1 MQYLTWKWREPGG
14 DCLALGSLA
23 SESRQGEKGEAGKKV
38 SAGSRAE
45 EAGIVASDGN
55 GAVATPTQQQQL
67 LQPKKTI
74 SLSAYKKKIT
84 GKATPEVHESDNE
97 VKKTTAVKGPIERL
111 KADEE
116 VLAAVEDGED
126 PLAGIEVADTE
137 EGRKDL
143 KRKRDVGGME
153 KTAHKPAGPQSRE
166 ADKEGD
172 VRTRKARRRSRSASG
187 EGQEESELHP
197 ESESQPQTEPQ
208 MLAQMVAPT
217 SSPSP
222 QPTSKLSD
230 RHPSDPAA
238 TTILPPKLSPIYPS
252 NQPASTP
259 LTLPPRLSPTLP
271 ANIKAS
277 LQARAAA
284 RSTPPVSELQA
295 NASRLLTPPPKAI
308 PRNAFRTNSS
318 SPVVREEGSE
328 ERGGGRKHSA
338 AGAGRSN
345 TPLKTGEDE
354 VEAIV
359 KTGERKRK
367 MDTAKRRDPSGSR
380 TRSLIVKLRIKKG
393 RREDVRRILRM
404 RPNPAR
410 ANGESNE
417 ADGERRTKAS
427 QDTRDRSW
435 SNGSVRGV
443 AQKIGPSKPTPN
455 GAGHASSPE
464 RNIKRSRP
472 SDSEM
477 EKDEPRFKRVKRAPL
492 PEAAEPKKEP
502 PSTPITNRI
511 ANLLSPS
518 SAQRDKT
525 TTAPLTP
532 STATLRKD
540 VLSAAMK
547 RELSNDS
554 RLNTPGPM
562 AQISPSPS
570 VHQPHP
576 QVNGSDGVT
585 AAVTSTKTPKQVAWE
600 TEQKRLEILGRELK
614 HAASD
619 HLKSLP
625 QPQLFAAADAAPP
638 PKAQKFAAA
647 SALESFLAY
656 ILAFQSAD
664 EASLAADPRQ
674 NPSVKTWRS
683 LHGFYGFVK
692 RTLEPFPPLHGLA
705 CWLGVVFYARIL
717 ELAGASSSS
726 SSSAVGLGLG
736 LGEVV
741 ETPVPSGTSRE
752 SLLEISAALTRAAA
766 DADARLDVDLLQAAF
781 PRAWEGRFR
790 GSLAAPSALVPGEGF
805 EGAYKLPLGVQ
816 SSPLTAARAGF
827 AILEEWVGGELDEGY
842 EMRLKLSS

>member
-14 DCLALGSLA
+14 DCLALGSLGVE
-23 SESRQGEKGEAGKKV
+23 SEGRGSKANGERKAV
-38 SAGSRAE
+38 A
-45 EAGIVASDGN
+45 AGIVASDGN

-116 VLAAVEDGED
+116 VLAAVEEGED

-137 EGRKDL
+137 EGRRDL
-143 KRKRDVGGME
+143 KRKRDIGAKD
-153 KTAHKPAGPQSRE
+153 KTEHETVESESRE
-166 ADKEGD
+166 GEEAGD
-172 VRTRKARRRSRSASG
+172 GRTKKARRTSSSTNG
-187 EGQEESELHP
+187 EIREEGKAPPEL
-197 ESESQPQTEPQ
+197 ESQPQKEPQ
-208 MLAQMVAPT
+208 SQLRTANAA
-217 SSPSP
+217 SPSP
-222 QPTSKLSD
+222 SQHTQSRTSAASDQPSQE
-230 RHPSDPAA
+230 PAA
-238 TTILPPKLSPIYPS
+238 TTILPPKLSPIHLP
-252 NQPASTP
+252 NELASIS
-259 LTLPPRLSPTLP
+259 LILPPRLSPTLP
-271 ANIKAS
+271 PSIKAS

-284 RSTPPVSELQA
+284 HSTPPVNDA
-295 NASRLLTPPPKAI
+295 HTNASRLLTPPPKAI
-308 PRNAFRTNSS
+308 PRNAFRANSS
-318 SPVVREEGSE
+318 SPAVREEGSE
-328 ERGGGRKHSA
+328 EKGSGRRVMA
-338 AGAGRSN
+338 AGNGRSN
-345 TPLKTGEDE
+345 TPLKAGEDE
-354 VEAIV
+354 AEEGA
-359 KTGERKRK
+359 KTGEMKRK
-367 MDTAKRRDPSGSR
+367 LDKDKRRDSSESR

-410 ANGESNE
+410 AKGQDTEV
-417 ADGERRTKAS
+417 DGERRTKAS
-427 QDTRDRSW
+427 QDTRDRSR

-443 AQKIGPSKPTPN
+443 AQKIGPSSSIPN

-472 SDSEM
+472 SDSEK

-502 PSTPITNRI
+502 PSTPTTNRI

-518 SAQRDKT
+518 SAQRDRT

-532 STATLRKD
+532 STTTLRKD

-570 VHQPHP
+570 VHQSSS
-576 QVNGSDGVT
+576 QVNGSSGVM
-585 AAVTSTKTPKQVAWE
+585 AAVTSAKTPRQVAWE
-600 TEQKRLEILGRELK
+600 TEQKRLETLGRKLK

-625 QPQLFAAADAAPP
+625 QTQLPAAADAATPS
-638 PKAQKFAAA
+638 KAQKLAAA
-647 SALESFLAY
+647 SALESFLSY
-656 ILAFQSAD
+656 ILAFHSAD
-664 EASLAADPRQ
+664 EAAYAADPRQ

-692 RTLEPFPPLHGLA
+692 RTLEPFPPLQGLA

-736 LGEVV
+736 EVV
-741 ETPVPSGTSRE
+741 EAPIPSGTSRE

-766 DADARLDVDLLQAAF
+766 DADARLDVDLLESAF

-790 GSLAAPSALVPGEGF
+790 GSLAASSSLVPGEGF

-816 SSPLTAARAGF
+816 SSPLVAARAGF
-827 AILEEWVGGELDEGY
+827 AILEEWVGGELGEGY
-842 EMRLKLSS
+842 ETRLKLGS